1 LRISAFGQV
10 KQRGAQ
16 GELIQVVNLDSN
28 KVVYARVLDANTVKI
43 EF

>member
-1 LRISAFGQV
+1 V
-10 KQRGAQ
+10 M
-16 GELIQVVNLDSN
+16 NLDSN